1 MNDMIEGYSDTRDRK
16 YPTYLPG
23 DTRIEGFCTLN
34 ELKKRIEQLEEK
46 LEQVCQLLNAGK

>member
-1 MNDMIEGYSDTRDRK
+1 MIEGYSDTRERK

-34 ELKKRIEQLEEK
+34 ELKARIESLEKKLEEMSR
-46 LEQVCQLLNAGK
+46 LLNAGK